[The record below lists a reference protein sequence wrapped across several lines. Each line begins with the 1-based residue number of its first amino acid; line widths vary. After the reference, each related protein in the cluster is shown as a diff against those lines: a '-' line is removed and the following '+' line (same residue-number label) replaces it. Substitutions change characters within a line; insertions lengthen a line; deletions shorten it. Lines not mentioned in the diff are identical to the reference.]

1 MVLGRWI
8 GGILGLF
15 SVLIRIVS
23 ENYPGFTEV
32 WYARGLYPAIRG
44 ILDYSITL
52 LPIPAFYLLLA
63 GLLWLGWFFLK
74 GLIKEIKGFR
84 SRLYFCFRSL
94 INFSGWIV
102 FFFLFLWGYNYYR
115 IPLYQHLSLQP
126 APLNTELLLQEM
138 EATQAGL
145 FHLRGLIQQDTDTIV
160 NFWDFKDHRELLRR
174 EMKII
179 LSDMGY
185 SWRGLPT
192 VKQFFPSGMMRRM
205 GIFGIYF
212 PFTGEGYLD
221 PSLHPLEKSFTLAH
235 ELAHGFGIT
244 DEGEAN
250 FIAWLVCA
258 ESSDPFLKYAG
269 ELKLFRYQL
278 NDLHRMDRES
288 YSQFTENIPIAIKS
302 DIVEIQKANLKIRP
316 YFLEL
321 SRKSNDLYL
330 KSQGIKAGVKSY
342 AQLPMLAFAW
352 RSKSGNSF

>member
-8 GGILGLF
+8 GAILGLF
-15 SVLIRIVS
+15 AVLIRLIS
-23 ENYPGFTEV
+23 ENFTGFTEV

-44 ILDYSITL
+44 LLDYSIAL
-52 LPIPAFYLLLA
+52 IPFPTFYLLLA
-63 GLLWLGWFFLK
+63 GLFWWIWVFFKNLFK
-74 GLIKEIKGFR
+74 KNKGFR

-94 INFSGWIV
+94 INFSGWLV
-102 FFFLFLWGYNYYR
+102 FIFLFFWGYNYYR

-126 APLNTELLLQEM
+126 EPLNEKLLLQEM
-138 EATQAGL
+138 EATQEGL
-145 FHLRGLIQQDTDTIV
+145 YHLRSHLQQDTGTISH
-160 NFWDFKDHRELLRR
+160 FWDFTDQRRMLRE
-174 EMKII
+174 EMKVI

-192 VKQFFPSGMMRRM
+192 VKQFYPSGIMRRM

-250 FIAWLVCA
+250 FMAWLVCA
-258 ESSDPFLKYAG
+258 ESSDSYLKYVG

-278 NDLHRMDRES
+278 NDLHRMDPES
-288 YSQFTENIPIAIKS
+288 YRQFTEKIPILIKS
-302 DIVEIQKANLKIRP
+302 DIVEIQKANLEIRP

-352 RSKSGNSF
+352 RSKSRDAY